1 MKEDRIRI
9 PENKSVNLPV
19 LSYSQSDTSTTN
31 FDTLMRDDEILHA
44 MIGSLIEGLPA
55 GFGKGVSNYINTAS
69 KRMRYIGNYKSED
82 TKENDSIR
90 KLKRNRFNS
99 LKKEKFEDVIN
110 HKDLP
115 DDLKNKLELDKL
127 FKSGTLYN
135 YLFTDVLI
143 DKKTKRRISAFDPTI
158 EQICNPELITSRF
171 GDIGI
176 PLEGSEY
183 EYEEGTEKEREKL
196 KITISRDVENF
207 VKAMQENK
215 ALIYPEML
223 KGSITVEKDEESVE
237 IVFDTHKYIQ
247 LVFKKIFPDMNFQ
260 DLSNNKALQNRF
272 KEIYNMKVLDKK
284 SISTS
289 KVEKLLANSS
299 FNLLEVESET
309 VEGKVDLDNLKLTNN
324 VEKIN
329 AAGEPIR
336 RTKNVTLRELQ
347 SLDPSKEINV
357 SNVNDVINSID
368 KETLIGNVLTSLI
381 TPTDSVLTTGKFSF
395 FIDINSEF
403 QELDSIDK
411 FTTFLSKDEILENI
425 EGEMFDILVLVVIAG
440 YYVDILRETSEKFEG
455 ETLES
460 QSKELEQ
467 FYNEDERVRTF
478 LNENSEELE
487 QLKQKAVESQKDDEK
502 QSVEEIEERVEREYI
517 DDAVREKKKLSDG
530 LPIILVGETKAGR
543 KSFESTL
550 RELGQEISSGKVFQK
565 KTYERYFELVDK
577 EIENFDR
584 ESIEYQVL
592 DNLLSTF
599 YDLTKKNSAI
609 FTSANQIY
617 DSEVLDE
624 MLKYVNE
631 FSVEDMD
638 KGRLDNLRKA
648 FTIEFKSDKKGKL
661 DEQTEKAILWYNSLT
676 EDDIEKLEERT
687 GKKISSRNVI
697 EAYLENKDKKINIK
711 RGLAYFRRTGKG
723 LDEKSGEVVR
733 RKEFGTDFSNS
744 ISLDAKTIQSVPS
757 KRPFDKGKI
766 TIGSKKITKRDSQVL
781 LRLSRNYDRLER
793 YVNK

>member
-82 TKENDSIR
+82 AKENDSIR

-143 DKKTKRRISAFDPTI
+143 DKKTKRRISAFDPTV

-183 EYEEGTEKEREKL
+183 EYEEGTKKEREKL

-223 KGSITVEKDEESVE
+223 KKSITVEKDEESVE

-247 LVFKKIFPDMNFQ
+247 LVFKKIFPDMNFK
-260 DLSNNKALQNRF
+260 DLSTNKALQNRF

-289 KVEKLLANSS
+289 KVEKLLADSS

-309 VEGKVDLDNLKLTNN
+309 IEGDVDLDKLKLINN
-324 VEKIN
+324 IEKT
-329 AAGEPIR
+329 
-336 RTKNVTLRELQ
+336 TKNVKLKELQ

-381 TPTDSVLTTGKFSF
+381 TPTDSILTTGKFSF

-411 FTTFLSKDEILENI
+411 FTTFLSKDEILETL

-460 QSKELEQ
+460 QSRELEQ

-565 KTYERYFELVDK
+565 KTYERYFKLVDK
-577 EIENFDR
+577 EIDNFDR

-599 YDLTKKNSAI
+599 YDLTKKDSAI
-609 FTSANQIY
+609 FTSANQVY

-624 MLKYVNE
+624 MLRYVNE

-638 KGRLDNLRKA
+638 KGRLDNLRKT
-648 FTIEFKSDKKGKL
+648 FTSEFKSDKKGKL

-676 EDDIEKLEERT
+676 EDDKEKLEERT
-687 GKKISSRNVI
+687 GKKISSRNVA

-711 RGLAYFRRTGKG
+711 RGLAYFRRAGKG
-723 LDEKSGEVVR
+723 EVKNLKTQEVEIKR

-766 TIGSKKITKRDSQVL
+766 TIGSKKITKQDSQVL

>member
-82 TKENDSIR
+82 AKENDSIR

-143 DKKTKRRISAFDPTI
+143 DKKTKRRISAFDPTV

-183 EYEEGTEKEREKL
+183 EYEEGTKKEREKL

-223 KGSITVEKDEESVE
+223 KKSITVEKDEESVE

-247 LVFKKIFPDMNFQ
+247 LVFKKIFPDMNFK
-260 DLSNNKALQNRF
+260 DLSTNKALQNRF

-289 KVEKLLANSS
+289 KVEKLLADSS

-309 VEGKVDLDNLKLTNN
+309 VEGDVDLDKLKLSYC
-324 VEKIN
+324 I
-329 AAGEPIR
+329 
-336 RTKNVTLRELQ
+336 
-347 SLDPSKEINV
+347 
-357 SNVNDVINSID
+357 
-368 KETLIGNVLTSLI
+368 
-381 TPTDSVLTTGKFSF
+381 
-395 FIDINSEF
+395 
-403 QELDSIDK
+403 
-411 FTTFLSKDEILENI
+411 FL
-425 EGEMFDILVLVVIAG
+425 
-440 YYVDILRETSEKFEG
+440 
-455 ETLES
+455 
-460 QSKELEQ
+460 
-467 FYNEDERVRTF
+467 
-478 LNENSEELE
+478 
-487 QLKQKAVESQKDDEK
+487 
-502 QSVEEIEERVEREYI
+502 
-517 DDAVREKKKLSDG
+517 
-530 LPIILVGETKAGR
+530 
-543 KSFESTL
+543 
-550 RELGQEISSGKVFQK
+550 
-565 KTYERYFELVDK
+565 
-577 EIENFDR
+577 
-584 ESIEYQVL
+584 
-592 DNLLSTF
+592 
-599 YDLTKKNSAI
+599 
-609 FTSANQIY
+609 
-617 DSEVLDE
+617 
-624 MLKYVNE
+624 
-631 FSVEDMD
+631 
-638 KGRLDNLRKA
+638 
-648 FTIEFKSDKKGKL
+648 
-661 DEQTEKAILWYNSLT
+661 
-676 EDDIEKLEERT
+676 
-687 GKKISSRNVI
+687 
-697 EAYLENKDKKINIK
+697 
-711 RGLAYFRRTGKG
+711 
-723 LDEKSGEVVR
+723 
-733 RKEFGTDFSNS
+733 
-744 ISLDAKTIQSVPS
+744 
-757 KRPFDKGKI
+757 
-766 TIGSKKITKRDSQVL
+766 
-781 LRLSRNYDRLER
+781 
-793 YVNK
+793 

>member
-1 MKEDRIRI
+1 MLMKEDRIRI

-115 DDLKNKLELDKL
+115 DDLKNKLELNKL

-143 DKKTKRRISAFDPTI
+143 DKKTERRISAFDPTV

-183 EYEEGTEKEREKL
+183 EYEEGTKKEREKL

-223 KGSITVEKDEESVE
+223 KSSITVEKDEESVE

-284 SISTS
+284 SISTR
-289 KVEKLLANSS
+289 KVEKLLADSS

-309 VEGKVDLDNLKLTNN
+309 VEGEVDLDELKLTNN
-324 VEKIN
+324 IEKT
-329 AAGEPIR
+329 
-336 RTKNVTLRELQ
+336 TKNVSFKELQ

-368 KETLIGNVLTSLI
+368 KKTLIGNVLTSLI
-381 TPTDSVLTTGKFSF
+381 TPTDSILTTGKFSF

-411 FTTFLSKDEILENI
+411 FTTFLSKDEIIENL
-425 EGEMFDILVLVVIAG
+425 EGEIFDILVLVVIAG

-460 QSKELEQ
+460 QSKEIEQ

-502 QSVEEIEERVEREYI
+502 QSVEEIEEKVEREYI
-517 DDAVREKKKLSDG
+517 DDAVRERKKLSDG

-565 KTYERYFELVDK
+565 KTYERYLELVDK
-577 EIENFDR
+577 GIDNFDR
-584 ESIEYQVL
+584 ESIEYQIL

-609 FTSANQIY
+609 FTSANQVY

-624 MLKYVNE
+624 MLRYVNE

-638 KGRLDNLRKA
+638 EGRLNNLRKA

-661 DEQTEKAILWYNSLT
+661 DEKTEKAILWYNSLT
-676 EDDIEKLEERT
+676 EEDIEKLEERS
-687 GKKISSRNVI
+687 GKRISSTNVL

-711 RGLAYFRRTGKG
+711 RGLAYFRRAGKG
-723 LDEKSGEVVR
+723 EVKNPKTQEVEIKR

-766 TIGSKKITKRDSQVL
+766 TIGSKKITKQDSQVL

>member
-1 MKEDRIRI
+1 
-9 PENKSVNLPV
+9 
-19 LSYSQSDTSTTN
+19 
-31 FDTLMRDDEILHA
+31 MRDDEILHA

-143 DKKTKRRISAFDPTI
+143 DKKTKRRISAFDPTV

-171 GDIGI
+171 GDIGF

-183 EYEEGTEKEREKL
+183 EYEEGIKREREKL

-223 KGSITVEKDEESVE
+223 KGSITVEKDEESIE
-237 IVFDTHKYIQ
+237 IIFDTHKYIQ

-284 SISTS
+284 SISTR

-309 VEGKVDLDNLKLTNN
+309 VEGKVDLDKLKLLNYI
-324 VEKIN
+324 EKIN
-329 AAGEPIR
+329 PATGEPTAVT
-336 RTKNVTLRELQ
+336 TKNVSLRQLQ

-368 KETLIGNVLTSLI
+368 KQTLIGNVLTSLI
-381 TPTDSVLTTGKFSF
+381 TPTDSILTTGKFSF

-411 FTTFLSKDEILENI
+411 FTTFLSKDEIIENL

-467 FYNEDERVRTF
+467 FYDEDERVRTF

-487 QLKQKAVESQKDDEK
+487 QLKQKAVESQKDDKKE
-502 QSVEEIEERVEREYI
+502 SVKEIEERVEREYI
-517 DDAVREKKKLSDG
+517 DDAVRERKKLSDG

-543 KSFESTL
+543 KSFERTL

-577 EIENFDR
+577 EIENFDKK
-584 ESIEYQVL
+584 SIEYQVL

-599 YDLTKKNSAI
+599 YDLTKKDSAI
-609 FTSANQIY
+609 FTSANQVY

-624 MLKYVNE
+624 MLRYVNE
-631 FSVEDMD
+631 FSVEDMTEID
-638 KGRLDNLRKA
+638 EDGNIDESRLNNLRKA
-648 FTIEFKSDKKGKL
+648 FTSEFKSDKKGKL

-676 EDDIEKLEERT
+676 EEDKEKLEKD
-687 GKKISSRNVI
+687 KKIDSRNVL

-711 RGLAYFRRTGKG
+711 RGLAYFRRIGKG
-723 LDEKSGEVVR
+723 LDEKSGKVVR

-766 TIGSKKITKRDSQVL
+766 TIGSKKITKQDSQVL

>member
-143 DKKTKRRISAFDPTI
+143 DKKTERRISAFDPTV

-183 EYEEGTEKEREKL
+183 EYEEGTKKEREKL

-223 KGSITVEKDEESVE
+223 KRSITVEKDEESVE

-247 LVFKKIFPDMNFQ
+247 LVFKKIFPDMNFK
-260 DLSNNKALQNRF
+260 DLSTNKALQNRF

-289 KVEKLLANSS
+289 KVEKLLADSS

-309 VEGKVDLDNLKLTNN
+309 VEGKVDLDNLKLINN
-324 VEKIN
+324 IEKT
-329 AAGEPIR
+329 APKPISLE
-336 RTKNVTLRELQ
+336 KLK
-347 SLDPSKEINV
+347 LDPSKEINV

-381 TPTDSVLTTGKFSF
+381 TPTDSILTTGKFSF

-440 YYVDILRETSEKFEG
+440 NYVDILRKTSEKFEG

-460 QSKELEQ
+460 QSRELEQ

-502 QSVEEIEERVEREYI
+502 LSVKEIEERVEREYI

-543 KSFESTL
+543 KSFERTL

-599 YDLTKKNSAI
+599 YDLTKKDSAI
-609 FTSANQIY
+609 FTSANQVY

-624 MLKYVNE
+624 MLRYVNE
-631 FSVEDMD
+631 FSVEGMD
-638 KGRLDNLRKA
+638 EGRLNNLRKA
-648 FTIEFKSDKKGKL
+648 FTSEFKSDKKGKL

-676 EDDIEKLEERT
+676 EDDKEKLEESTR
-687 GKKISSRNVI
+687 KKITSRNVA
-697 EAYLENKDKKINIK
+697 EVHLENKDKKINIK
-711 RGLAYFRRTGKG
+711 RGLAYFRRAGKG
-723 LDEKSGEVVR
+723 EVKNPKTQEVEIKR

>member
-82 TKENDSIR
+82 AKENDSIR

-143 DKKTKRRISAFDPTI
+143 DKKTKRRISAFDPTV

-183 EYEEGTEKEREKL
+183 EYEEGTKKEREKL

-223 KGSITVEKDEESVE
+223 KKSITVEKDEESVE

-247 LVFKKIFPDMNFQ
+247 LVFKKIFPDMNFK
-260 DLSNNKALQNRF
+260 DLSTNKALQNRF

-289 KVEKLLANSS
+289 KVEKLLADSS

-309 VEGKVDLDNLKLTNN
+309 VEGDVDLDKLKLINN
-324 VEKIN
+324 IEKT
-329 AAGEPIR
+329 
-336 RTKNVTLRELQ
+336 TKNVKLKELQ

-381 TPTDSVLTTGKFSF
+381 TPTDSILTTGKFSF

-411 FTTFLSKDEILENI
+411 FTTFLSKDEILETL

-460 QSKELEQ
+460 QSRELEQ

-565 KTYERYFELVDK
+565 KTYERYFKLVDK
-577 EIENFDR
+577 EIDNFDR

-599 YDLTKKNSAI
+599 YDLTKKDSAI
-609 FTSANQIY
+609 FTSANQVY

-624 MLKYVNE
+624 MLRYVNE

-638 KGRLDNLRKA
+638 KA
-648 FTIEFKSDKKGKL
+648 
-661 DEQTEKAILWYNSLT
+661 
-676 EDDIEKLEERT
+676 
-687 GKKISSRNVI
+687 V
-697 EAYLENKDKKINIK
+697 
-711 RGLAYFRRTGKG
+711 
-723 LDEKSGEVVR
+723 
-733 RKEFGTDFSNS
+733 
-744 ISLDAKTIQSVPS
+744 
-757 KRPFDKGKI
+757 
-766 TIGSKKITKRDSQVL
+766 
-781 LRLSRNYDRLER
+781 
-793 YVNK
+793 